1 MACCLRDA
9 GTGPSYENQKY
20 LQGKHVPGQVGKWA
34 LRTTAL
40 EPWVGRTLGIELSVL
55 LALPS
60 ANIVYFQ
67 IQKMLS
73 RVHAQWKAEVYSLC
87 DI

>member
-1 MACCLRDA
+1 M
-9 GTGPSYENQKY
+9 
-20 LQGKHVPGQVGKWA
+20 PGQVGEWA

-60 ANIVYFQ
+60 ANLVYFQ
-67 IQKMLS
+67 LQKTLG
-73 RVHAQWKAEVYSLC
+73 RVHALWKAEVYSLC